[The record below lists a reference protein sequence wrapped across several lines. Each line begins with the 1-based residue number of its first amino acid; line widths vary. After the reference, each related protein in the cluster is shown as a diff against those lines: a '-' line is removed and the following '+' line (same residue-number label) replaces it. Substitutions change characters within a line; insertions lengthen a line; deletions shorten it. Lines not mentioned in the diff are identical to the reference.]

1 MPDAETYRASILK
14 SDAAKLMRQSLPVK
28 LLDAKAAL
36 TALTPE
42 GSFLSEVPKPFLS
55 AGIGNLWKGLGWT
68 GGLAALAGLGYFGY
82 SWNKKRMQKNL
93 ADKIEATGRLEELT
107 KSSAMRIERYSFN
120 TYDGLVKAA
129 STAKEEVRSI
139 MTRIYDEDPSYWPY
153 GLDIPGHDSVY
164 LIRDNMTKQAAGFVG
179 WQVTKTQG
187 RKIGSY
193 SIGILPEYRNNGF
206 AKEAVAKIL
215 QEKAASVDEVRS
227 YICDHNV
234 RSKNLANSL
243 NIKIQTKF

>member
-1 MPDAETYRASILK
+1 MPSPESYRALELK

-36 TALTPE
+36 TALSPE
-42 GSFLSEVPKPFLS
+42 ESFVNEIPKPFLS
-55 AGIGNLWKGLGWT
+55 AGIGSLWKGLGLA
-68 GGLAALAGLGYFGY
+68 GGLAALAGLGYMGY
-82 SWNKKRMQKNL
+82 SWNKARMQKNL
-93 ADKIEATGRLEELT
+93 ADKLEETGRLRDLGKPAMVIEKHAFT
-107 KSSAMRIERYSFN
+107 SSN
-120 TYDGLVKAA
+120 GLVKFASAA
-129 STAKEEVRSI
+129 REEVRNI
-139 MTRIYDEDPSYWPY
+139 MHRIYEEDPSYWPY

-164 LIRDNMTKQAAGFVG
+164 LVRDNMTKQAAGFVG
-179 WQVTKTQG
+179 WQVIKENG
-187 RKIGSY
+187 RKVGSY

-227 YICDHNV
+227 YICDHNNK
-234 RSKNLANSL
+234 SKNLANSL